1 MWCVVHHLVCGVQG
15 EDPESAVTF
24 ASSVSDSEEDEEGVG
39 GPSTPPRP
47 TLR

>member
-1 MWCVVHHLVCGVQG
+1 MVGDIQG

-24 ASSVSDSEEDEEGVG
+24 ASSVSDSEEDEEGIG